1 MKVDFYRHSLGAADA
16 EGVARV
22 LDTPFLTS
30 GMVGKAVETQ
40 LSAFFEV
47 PHALLMNSWT
57 NGALATLLALGV
69 GPGDEVIVPAMTFI
83 ATANVVELLGAKPV
97 FIDVDAATLLITPAA
112 VEMAITPRTKAVIA
126 VHLYGQMCDMRA
138 LADLLADRP
147 EIALL
152 EDCAHCFEGRRD
164 DYGPGQ
170 YSDAA
175 LFSFYATKNVT
186 CGEGGA
192 FATRRAE
199 LYEAVMRARLHG
211 MSASAVDRYQTG
223 GYRHW
228 DMEVLGVKANLPD
241 LLAVLL
247 PRQIPTVRDRL
258 SVRSAM
264 AQEYATALAA
274 LNVRMPHTEIGVVH
288 AQHLFPIHVHP
299 RLRDEV
305 IAGLNQRGVAVA
317 INYRSVPTLT
327 YYHRKYGYAPAD
339 FPVSYEWGE
348 GTVTLPFFPDLSAEA
363 RAYVLASVADVIAAG
378 ATRH

>member
-1 MKVDFYRHSLGAADA
+1 
-16 EGVARV
+16 
-22 LDTPFLTS
+22 
-30 GMVGKAVETQ
+30 
-40 LSAFFEV
+40 
-47 PHALLMNSWT
+47 
-57 NGALATLLALGV
+57 
-69 GPGDEVIVPAMTFI
+69 
-83 ATANVVELLGAKPV
+83 
-97 FIDVDAATLLITPAA
+97 
-112 VEMAITPRTKAVIA
+112 
-126 VHLYGQMCDMRA
+126 
-138 LADLLADRP
+138 
-147 EIALL
+147 
-152 EDCAHCFEGRRD
+152 
-164 DYGPGQ
+164 
-170 YSDAA
+170 
-175 LFSFYATKNVT
+175 
-186 CGEGGA
+186 
-192 FATRRAE
+192 
-199 LYEAVMRARLHG
+199 
-211 MSASAVDRYQTG
+211 
-223 GYRHW
+223 
-228 DMEVLGVKANLPD
+228 MEVLGVKANLPD

>member
-170 YSDAA
+170 YSDC
-175 LFSFYATKNVT
+175 L
-186 CGEGGA
+186 
-192 FATRRAE
+192 
-199 LYEAVMRARLHG
+199 LYTSRCV
-211 MSASAVDRYQTG
+211 
-223 GYRHW
+223 
-228 DMEVLGVKANLPD
+228 
-241 LLAVLL
+241 
-247 PRQIPTVRDRL
+247 
-258 SVRSAM
+258 
-264 AQEYATALAA
+264 
-274 LNVRMPHTEIGVVH
+274 
-288 AQHLFPIHVHP
+288 
-299 RLRDEV
+299 
-305 IAGLNQRGVAVA
+305 
-317 INYRSVPTLT
+317 
-327 YYHRKYGYAPAD
+327 
-339 FPVSYEWGE
+339 
-348 GTVTLPFFPDLSAEA
+348 
-363 RAYVLASVADVIAAG
+363 
-378 ATRH
+378 

>member
-1 MKVDFYRHSLGAADA
+1 MNVEFYRHSLGAADA

-30 GMVGKAVETQ
+30 GTVGKNVEAQ
-40 LSAFFEV
+40 LTDFFAV

-57 NGALATLLALGV
+57 NGAVATLLALRV

-97 FIDVDAATLLITPAA
+97 FVDVDPATLLMTPAA
-112 VEMAITPRTKAVIA
+112 VEKAITSRTKAVIA

-138 LADLLADRP
+138 LSELLA
-147 EIALL
+147 EQSGIALL
-152 EDCAHCFEGRRD
+152 EDCAHCFEGQRD

-192 FATRRAE
+192 FVTRRPE
-199 LYEAVMRARLHG
+199 LYEAVMRTRLHG
-211 MSASAVDRYQTG
+211 MSASAVDRYKTG
-223 GYRHW
+223 GYKHW

-247 PRQIPTVRDRL
+247 PRQIRTIRDRL
-258 SVRSAM
+258 SARSAL
-264 AQEYATALAA
+264 ALEYANALAE
-274 LNVRMPHTEIGVVH
+274 LDVRVPCTENGVVH
-288 AQHLFPIHVHP
+288 AHHLFPIHVHP
-299 RLRDEV
+299 QQREKV
-305 IAGLNQRGVAVA
+305 IAGLNKRGVAVA
-317 INYRSVPTLT
+317 VNYRSVPTLT
-327 YYHRKYGYAPAD
+327 YYHRKYGYAPES
-339 FPVSYEWGE
+339 FPVSYQWGE
-348 GTVTLPFFPDLSAEA
+348 GTITLPFFPDLSAEA
-363 RAYVLASVADVIAAG
+363 RAHVLTSLADVISVGAA
-378 ATRH
+378 RR